1 MTDTLENDFRKHHVS
16 ITTTCNR
23 NGGFD
28 YVIWSR
34 GGEKIA
40 HGWSAGKRS
49 DALDTARQHIRER
62 GWIEVDAP

>member
-1 MTDTLENDFRKHHVS
+1 MSDALENDFGKRRVS
-16 ITTTCNR
+16 ITTARNR
-23 NGGFD
+23 DGGFD

-62 GWIEVDAP
+62 GWIEVDAL